1 MLLSTTVPITSMKEQ
16 TITSIDRTFFFTNTN
31 YDRLYQLPSSDI
43 ANTYTNEMALYQQ
56 LLELK
61 QYCSNNSW

>member
-1 MLLSTTVPITSMKEQ
+1 MKEQ

-31 YDRLYQLPSSDI
+31 YDRLYQLPSSDN
-43 ANTYTNEMALYQQ
+43 ANTYTNKMALYQQ

-61 QYCSNNSW
+61 QYCSNNS